1 MAKKKKRKE
10 TKQTPSYSI
19 ELKGILLILIAIIG
33 CCPFGIVANLIKG
46 FAGFLVGV
54 WYVVLLIAVGV
65 CGVYMMVKREKPDFL
80 TSKLIGLY
88 VLTVGILILSHTGYV
103 QKLSAQGITD
113 FAIIEETINNLMGFI
128 NGQVDL
134 QGGGI
139 IGGLLAILC
148 VDLLTLDGTRVV
160 CIALIILISIFIN
173 KIPSGLKIY
182 FIDVGQGDS
191 TLIVTPLNKT
201 ILIDGGGNENS
212 NVGKNIL
219 LPYLLDRRIRKLD
232 YVFISHFDTD
242 HVRWNIIFNGTYKNQ
257 AYYYY

>member
-1 MAKKKKRKE
+1 MI
-10 TKQTPSYSI
+10 SI
-19 ELKGILLILIAIIG
+19 ILYYLFIAILIII
-33 CCPFGIVANLIKG
+33 FEIQKSNRKFIK
-46 FAGFLVGV
+46 
-54 WYVVLLIAVGV
+54 
-65 CGVYMMVKREKPDFL
+65 EKLQSIL
-80 TSKLIGLY
+80 TCIKY
-88 VLTVGILILSHTGYV
+88 KILKNKKS
-103 QKLSAQGITD
+103 
-113 FAIIEETINNLMGFI
+113 
-128 NGQVDL
+128 
-134 QGGGI
+134 
-139 IGGLLAILC
+139 LC
-148 VDLLTLDGTRVV
+148 V

-173 KIPSGLKIY
+173 QIPSGLKIY

-201 ILIDGGGNENS
+201 ILIDGGGNESS